1 MPCAHHKNDKWRT
14 LKLNLFIICFPPYI
28 LTHSHLPPPHH
39 ALVYSPPS
47 INFHLQLLFHFLLLL
62 SSPFFLLACLL
73 ACFLSFKIINIYHPK
88 QQLMLCTIVCMSRN
102 CILHISL
109 ARVLARFTF
118 QFRVVHIVSEWEPSW
133 RAERIKCNF
142 QYWTFNKCPYY
153 SITIARYC

>member
-73 ACFLSFKIINIYHPK
+73 SFFQNYKYIPPK
-88 QQLMLCTIVCMSRN
+88 TTIDVVHN
-102 CILHISL
+102 CVYVSQLHIAHFSCKSTRAL
-109 ARVLARFTF
+109 YFSISSGAY
-118 QFRVVHIVSEWEPSW
+118 IVSEWEPSW